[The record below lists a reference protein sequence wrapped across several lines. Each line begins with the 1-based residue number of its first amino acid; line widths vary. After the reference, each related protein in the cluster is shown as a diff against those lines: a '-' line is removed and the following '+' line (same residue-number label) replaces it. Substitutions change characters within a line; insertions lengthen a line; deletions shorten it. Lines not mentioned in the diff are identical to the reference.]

1 MAAPPGHERPPCP
14 LPPRHPADRGGQA
27 AAAAAGGGGAPRGR
41 AQGAGGGG
49 GAVLPPQDS
58 AAVQVKMS
66 NLLTYGSVIAVQVYP
81 KQRNVQEE
89 PPITNNNWE
98 KEIEVG
104 S

>member
-1 MAAPPGHERPPCP
+1 MAAPPGHERPPRP

-41 AQGAGGGG
+41 AQGAGGVG

-66 NLLTYGSVIAVQVYP
+66 NLLSYGSVFAVQVYP